1 MQQKFWRT
9 QFTSTWII
17 LSTLPPTPNSQVRST
32 QWEHKPCSAVRL
44 HPLSSTQPRLS
55 RPMRGPNRNQRRR
68 LTQNLTLGSIFA
80 PVVSMSQ
87 TYLDIESMLTKVL
100 RSDFS
105 HFRRHRSTNSYQTWR
120 KVSRYESAFENSKVA
135 EQTFAASFYI
145 RFHCHFPINSTLVST
160 SQNEC
165 IAPWA
170 SKIYLTSG
178 TFPGAFT
185 LLRAGGYGSERVQ
198 GQSFQ

>member
-1 MQQKFWRT
+1 
-9 QFTSTWII
+9 
-17 LSTLPPTPNSQVRST
+17 
-32 QWEHKPCSAVRL
+32 
-44 HPLSSTQPRLS
+44 
-55 RPMRGPNRNQRRR
+55 MRGPNRNRRRR

-165 IAPWA
+165 IAPELARFTWPA
-170 SKIYLTSG
+170 ELSLESSPYFGLGVKAQNESKGNLSSSTG
-178 TFPGAFT
+178 DFT
-185 LLRAGGYGSERVQ
+185 KWCYMRQKVFLL
-198 GQSFQ
+198 